1 MTKTIDAR
9 GLTCPAPV
17 LLVKDS
23 VEKEQMAEMM
33 VLVDNEAS
41 QENVARFLGSKG
53 YEVQIE
59 KDGSTYR
66 LKASGSG
73 EATAPSQMDNIPE
86 NTAHQKIVVMIGAD
100 RIGSGDDVLGKKL
113 MINYLKTLKEMGP
126 DLWQL
131 IFINGGVT
139 LTVRSSPVL
148 AQLQEYEKMGT
159 TVLACGTCLEH
170 FGITADKAVGATTN
184 MLDIVTASQLAD
196 KVITIG

>member
-184 MLDIVTASQLAD
+184 MLDIVTATQLAD